1 MYTPAERG
9 KRAMKPYQTIP
20 ICEDGDP
27 LVPIASD
34 RFAVVQPHPYEA
46 LGAPY
51 GNQSPYY
58 LRAAVLAAL
67 NQAQD
72 KLQQQQPGWRIQ
84 IFDAFRPLAVQRF
97 MVEHTF
103 LAQVQARGWVAQ
115 ALTEAQR
122 QAVMAEVVQFWA
134 VPSDDPAT
142 PPPHSTG
149 AAVDITLVT
158 ATGDPVEMGSPIDEV
173 SLRSHPNHFAASAI
187 PSEQAFH
194 AHRTLLNQMMESA
207 GFRRHPNEWWHFS
220 LGDQL
225 WAWLRRQETGCP
237 DFLAHYGRAPV
248 DLWVQ

>member
-1 MYTPAERG
+1 
-9 KRAMKPYQTIP
+9 MKPYQTIP
-20 ICEDGDP
+20 ICDRSEP
-27 LVPIASD
+27 LVPIPPGQ
-34 RFAVVQPHPYEA
+34 FAVVQPHPYQA

-51 GNQSPYY
+51 GHQSPYS
-58 LRAAVLAAL
+58 LREGVLAAL
-67 NQAQD
+67 IEAQRE
-72 KLQQQQPGWRIQ
+72 LQQQRPGWRMQ

-103 LAQVQARGWVAQ
+103 LEQVRARGWSGD
-115 ALTEAQR
+115 ALTPDQR
-122 QAVMAEVVQFWA
+122 EVVMAEVVQFWA

-158 ATGDPVEMGSPIDEV
+158 ASGEVVDMGSPIDEV
-173 SLRSHPNHFAASAI
+173 SPRSHPDHFAPSRSSA
-187 PSEQAFH
+187 EQAFH

-207 GFRRHPNEWWHFS
+207 GFRRHPQEWWHFS

-225 WAWLRRQETGCP
+225 WAWRRRQETGS
-237 DFLAHYGRAPV
+237 DKFLAHYGRASV